1 MDERSG
7 EPAAMDYAG
16 DVDPPGAYAQLQTDP
31 DAVLVDVR
39 TNVEWMYVGLP
50 DLTQISKRA
59 IFLEWQHF
67 PDGTLNASFVEQ
79 LREAGVGEG
88 VPIYFLCRSG
98 VRSAAAAKAATAA
111 GLGPAYNVSDGFE
124 GPLGRDGH
132 RDVAGWKAAGLPW
145 RQG

>member
-1 MDERSG
+1 VTG
-7 EPAAMDYAG
+7 YAG
-16 DVDPPGAYAQLQTDP
+16 DVDPSQAYAQLQADP

-39 TNVEWMYVGLP
+39 TNVEWIYVGLP
-50 DLTQISKRA
+50 DLAQIGKRV

-67 PDGTLNASFVEQ
+67 PDGTLNGSFVEE
-79 LREAGVGEG
+79 LREAGVREG
-88 VPIYFLCRSG
+88 VPIYFLCRAG
-98 VRSAAAAKAATAA
+98 VRSAAAARATTAA

-124 GPLGRDGH
+124 GSLGEDGH

>member
-1 MDERSG
+1 MMG
-7 EPAAMDYAG
+7 YAG
-16 DVDPPGAYAQLQTDP
+16 DVDPAKAYAELQAEA

-39 TNVEWMYVGLP
+39 TSAEWSYVGLP
-50 DLTQISKRA
+50 DLAQVGKA
-59 IFLEWQHF
+59 VIFLEWQHF
-67 PDGTLNASFVEQ
+67 PDGTLNGSFVEQ
-79 LREAGVGEG
+79 LRQEGVAEG

-98 VRSAAAAKAATAA
+98 ARSGAAAAAATAA

-124 GPLGRDGH
+124 GPVGREGH

>member
-1 MDERSG
+1 MS
-7 EPAAMDYAG
+7 YAG
-16 DVDPPGAYAQLQTDP
+16 EVSCSDAYVELQADA

-39 TNVEWMYVGLP
+39 TNAEWSYVGFP
-50 DLTQISKRA
+50 DLTQIGKRV

-67 PDGTLNASFVEQ
+67 PDGNLNGRFVEQ
-79 LREAGVGEG
+79 LCEAGVREG

-98 VRSAAAAKAATAA
+98 ARSASAAKAATAA

-124 GPLGRDGH
+124 GHLGPDGH
-132 RDVAGWKAAGLPW
+132 RTVSGWKDAGLPW